1 MDREDQRERAR
12 KGQGSG
18 GLGRERDREGQGLR
32 GLGREGD
39 IKGQN
44 RKWVRENTVT
54 LIEMD

>member
-1 MDREDQRERAR
+1 MDREDRRERDR
-12 KGQGSG
+12 EGQGSG